1 MKYVL
6 YLLVFCASFTSFA
19 QQRLLKGVVKD
30 SLHQNLEFANIMAD
44 PINPSKDYVFGITD
58 KDGLFEIKLQSKTTY
73 IITISYM
80 GYKPYVFKIDS
91 LSNHLKRKEITML
104 PNRQTLDEVVIKYQ
118 TPVKINNDSIVYN
131 IKHFVNGNERKLKA
145 ILNKLPGVQV
155 DRYGQIT
162 VMGKKVTSVLVEG
175 KLFFGG
181 DSELAVNNIPADAV
195 KKVTVVKDYSAISFM
210 KGLNDRQKLIINIK
224 LKDGK
229 KRFVFGDVEV
239 GSNTDKNY
247 TAKANLFYY
256 SKKTNLGYIG
266 NLNDIGEASMTFR
279 DILRFKNNELQN
291 DNNHSFNLKNNS
303 LYSFIGGDDFMQ
315 KKTLF
320 NALQWQ
326 QDVGSKWAF
335 YIYGIASADKIH
347 YKNEQFNKYLTVPS
361 VEETIQQDKRINK
374 TIGLTKLSLSFVP
387 TATQHF
393 DYQISV
399 NKTAQDLFKQ
409 TQTRLNNVDKYI
421 NKDKENN
428 QLTIDQSFFWH
439 KKISKKHI
447 VRLHANYSFS
457 LLKAGYLWRANQ
469 PILPSV
475 IPLHHADAYN
485 IIQDRNKLEK
495 RFHVLLKYYY
505 KINHS
510 NHLYF
515 SLANNLYQ
523 ADFNNDLWQKESGNE
538 VHFDNFYNDFKLSI
552 NDLFAGIQYRF
563 KIAKG
568 YVTPALYAHR
578 LTWYNSQNATTKTSW
593 LYLPEIDLK
602 TKFFYGKLK
611 TNYKISIDIPTTEQ
625 FANNYVL
632 NSFNSVQKGNVDLTN
647 ELYHSIKLHHEYYS
661 FKHNVNIYS
670 NILCSHK
677 VASVKSEY
685 LIDNTDRYL
694 SYRMLYKPE
703 QSLEFS
709 TSLSKKWKKLYYR
722 LSPSLAF
729 SKNYEILNTQP
740 IVVNNRSFST
750 RFSVSTRSLKLPD
763 VTLGI
768 YYNIFQ
774 TQQTGNTLNYT
785 NIKPFADVV
794 YTYKSWQLS
803 ANYKYDYLQGVGEPA
818 NGIHDFDIGL
828 EFQNENK
835 PFGFEIIV
843 KNVFN
848 QSAQQRIN
856 ASSFLYYRQITYQQP
871 LTWMFILHYKL

>member
-1 MKYVL
+1 MKIKL
-6 YLLVFCASFTSFA
+6 YLLFLLISFASFA

-44 PINPSKDYVFGITD
+44 PANPNKDYVFGITD
-58 KDGLFEIKLQSKTTY
+58 KDGLFEVKLQPKTTY
-73 IITISYM
+73 TITISYM
-80 GYKPYVFKIDS
+80 GYKPFVFKIDS
-91 LSNHLKRKEITML
+91 LSTHLKRREITLL

-162 VMGKKVTSVLVEG
+162 VMGKKVTGVLVEG

-210 KGLNDRQKLIINIK
+210 KGLNDHQKMVINIK
-224 LKDGK
+224 LKEGK
-229 KRFVFGDVEV
+229 KRFIFGDIEA
-239 GSNTDKNY
+239 GSNTHKNY
-247 TAKANLFYY
+247 SAKANLFYY

-266 NLNDIGEASMTFR
+266 NINDIGEASMTFR
-279 DILRFKNNELQN
+279 DILRFNNNELQN
-291 DNNHSFNLKNNS
+291 DDNRSFGQKNDLLYAFMGGNN
-303 LYSFIGGDDFMQ
+303 FME

-335 YIYGIASADKIH
+335 YIYGIASADKTQ
-347 YKNEQFNKYLTVPS
+347 YKSKQFNQYLTTPS
-361 VEETIQQDKRINK
+361 VEEIIRNDKRVNK
-374 TIGLTKLSLSFVP
+374 SIGMTKLSLSFVP
-387 TATQHF
+387 VSTQHF
-393 DYQISV
+393 DYQITI
-399 NKTAQDLFKQ
+399 NKTTQDLFKQ
-409 TQTRLNNVDKYI
+409 TQTRVNNVDKYI
-421 NKDKENN
+421 DRNKDNN
-428 QLTIDQSFFWH
+428 RLTIDQSLFWH

-457 LLKAGYLWRANQ
+457 SLKADYLWNTDQ
-469 PILPSV
+469 PILSSI
-475 IPLHHADAYN
+475 IPLHQTDAYH
-485 IIQDRNKLEK
+485 IMQDRNKIEN
-495 RFHVLLKYYY
+495 RFNLLFKYYY

-523 ADFNNDLWQKESGNE
+523 SDYNNDLWQNEAGNAI
-538 VHFDNFYNDFKLSI
+538 HFNNFYNDYKLSI
-552 NDLFAGIQYRF
+552 NDLFAGVQYRF

-568 YVTPALYAHR
+568 HVTPALYAHR
-578 LTWYNSQNATTKTSW
+578 LTWYNSQNATIKISW
-593 LYLPEIDLK
+593 LYLPKIDLK

-611 TNYKISIDIPTTEQ
+611 ANYKISIDIPTTEQ
-625 FANNYVL
+625 YANNYVL
-632 NSFNSVQKGNVDLTN
+632 NAFNSVQKGSMNLTN
-647 ELYHSIKLHHEYYS
+647 ELYHSLNLHHEYFS
-661 FKHNVNIYS
+661 FKHNVNVYS
-670 NILCSHK
+670 NISYTHK
-677 VASVKSEY
+677 VTSIKSEY

-703 QSLEFS
+703 QSLEFR

-722 LSPSLAF
+722 ISPSLVF
-729 SKNYEILNTQP
+729 DKSYEILNTHS
-740 IVVNNRSFST
+740 VEVNNRTFST
-750 RFSVSTRSLKLPD
+750 SLSVSTRSLKLPD
-763 VTLGI
+763 ATVGI

-774 TQQTGNTLNYT
+774 TEQANKTLAYT

-803 ANYKYDYLQGVGEPA
+803 VNYEYDYIHGVGEAA
-818 NGIHDFDIGL
+818 NSIHDFDIGL
-828 EFQNENK
+828 EFQNDNK
-835 PFGFEIIV
+835 PFGFEITV

-848 QSAQQRIN
+848 QSTQQRIN

-871 LTWMFILHYKL
+871 LTWMFVLHYKL